1 MGQIRVNRGGLAISR
16 IYQTAIGTAATL
28 SHLMPCEAPNSS
40 RSPRLYNA
48 TGEAR
53 GLEENPDQQEIR
65 DETALSFPNLILND
79 VSLAAHLA
87 YGLGS
92 DNVTTPSGATNAR
105 QHAYSAAGLAYEL
118 QMATL
123 QANMY
128 DRTTNGAGSKY
139 KNTKHLGCVV
149 NSFTLS
155 GGVGSGDWRISPVWQ
170 TAGAGAQNASSISG
184 LTAPVYS
191 PFRFRNTFCFVGPSF
206 TPGSLALPSG
216 SAPTGVELGGG
227 SSYQIDISTK
237 LLGASWTVN
246 NNVDVEGGHVGS
258 YSGGASE
265 LIRGQREQRLS
276 LDLKYDPGVAF
287 LEELRENQITSAVQ
301 TSGSSRAFSL
311 GIYCWS
317 NFALDSSGTVYY
329 HAFSLFWPSVY
340 LDGPVDFSNRGD
352 RYAMKVPLLVG
363 QNTTQNSVYA
373 YQWSKE
379 ANTWANNM

>member
-16 IYQTAIGTAATL
+16 IFQTAIGTAATL

-53 GLEENPDQQEIR
+53 GLEENPDQQELR

-92 DNVTTPSGATNAR
+92 DTVTTPSGATNAR
-105 QHAYSAAGLAYEL
+105 QHAYVPVALTGEIP
-118 QMATL
+118 MATL

-128 DRTTNGAGSKY
+128 DRTTAGAGSKY
-139 KNTKHLGCVV
+139 KNTKHLGNVL

-216 SAPTGVELGGG
+216 SAPSGVELGAG
-227 SSYQIDISTK
+227 SSAQVDISTK

-276 LDLKYDPGVAF
+276 LDLKYDPAVAF
-287 LEELRENQITSAVQ
+287 IEELRENQINSGVA
-301 TSGSSRAFSL
+301 TSGNSRAFSL

-317 NFALDSSGTVYY
+317 NFALDASGTVYY

-340 LDGPVDFSNRGD
+340 LDGPVDFSNRGN

-373 YQWSKE
+373 YQWSLE
-379 ANTWANNM
+379 QNTWANNT